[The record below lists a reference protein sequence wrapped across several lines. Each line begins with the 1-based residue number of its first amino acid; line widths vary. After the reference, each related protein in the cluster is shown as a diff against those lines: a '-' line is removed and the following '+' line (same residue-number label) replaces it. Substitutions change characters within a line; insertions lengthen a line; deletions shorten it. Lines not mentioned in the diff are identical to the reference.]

1 MRPIAI
7 WSQGPEASWQ
17 NGTKEAAASC
27 RDLQEKA
34 SRPLGAGWG
43 QTGGLSP
50 GLIWWRQELW
60 TPTQG
65 WCLPL
70 LMKATRC
77 ILEGDLGKC
86 ARRRPADADLSP
98 SRSAAGVPAS
108 PPLHSW
114 LSVSG
119 SEVLL
124 GEAGLDPNLL
134 STLQIS

>member
-1 MRPIAI
+1 
-7 WSQGPEASWQ
+7 
-17 NGTKEAAASC
+17 
-27 RDLQEKA
+27 
-34 SRPLGAGWG
+34 
-43 QTGGLSP
+43 
-50 GLIWWRQELW
+50 
-60 TPTQG
+60 
-65 WCLPL
+65 
-70 LMKATRC
+70 MKATRC

-134 STLQIS
+134 STLQISWLEKGIVPACLRPSLPFSLLSFLLLLLHVIIELLPLPGPKQVLEINK